1 MGVTVLDEARGGAT
15 VRAGRLGLLALLR
28 EDALALILLLGL
40 GHAGWGVLAA
50 LVVLGMI
57 SGTAGGVL
65 LLVWAVVS
73 LFACLW
79 SYRWIEEQK
88 RRERLAAL
96 ASAGIPQLASRVVA
110 LYSWPVSS
118 AAEEAAAA
126 EVFALYR
133 QAQQS
138 LEVEKDP
145 RRAGEM
151 IEQGLL
157 IADELLA
164 TDSEEERSPDITTD
178 ADKLKSHFRNRRE
191 ER

>member
-1 MGVTVLDEARGGAT
+1 M
-15 VRAGRLGLLALLR
+15 
-28 EDALALILLLGL
+28 
-40 GHAGWGVLAA
+40 
-50 LVVLGMI
+50 
-57 SGTAGGVL
+57 
-65 LLVWAVVS
+65 VWAVVS

-79 SYRWIEEQK
+79 SYRWIEERK

-96 ASAGIPQLASRVVA
+96 ACAGIPQLASRVVA
-110 LYSWPVSS
+110 LYSWPASS

-151 IEQGLL
+151 IEQGIL
-157 IADELLA
+157 IADELL
-164 TDSEEERSPDITTD
+164 TTNSEEELSPDITTD
-178 ADKLKSHFRNRRE
+178 ADKPKSHFRNRRE

>member
-1 MGVTVLDEARGGAT
+1 MSERSGRGLDERRKGGFAWFFFGWGSSDMGKPAEVWERGDTVGVRVLDEARGGAT
-15 VRAGRLGLLALLR
+15 VRAGRLELLALLR

-96 ASAGIPQLASRVVA
+96 ASAGIPQLASRVAA
-110 LYSWPVSS
+110 LYTWPASS

-145 RRAGEM
+145 AASGR
-151 IEQGLL
+151 
-157 IADELLA
+157 
-164 TDSEEERSPDITTD
+164 
-178 ADKLKSHFRNRRE
+178 
-191 ER
+191 